1 MFHPQWSYRPEE
13 WCIILDRSTGEA
25 TANNHIKQEIGEAGT
40 SERCFTVQC
49 FHTTAVKL
57 HSYVFQGSTE
67 KNITISENIFD
78 RTFFKLV
85 KSSIHWPDRVLFPCF
100 ESSSFT
106 LYFHY
111 DQSTFVACL
120 MQLRCCLNHA
130 KTPTPKSAC
139 FAAQAFVLLSKM
151 RVFASTA
158 FLFLTI
164 AKSVGGESFFVTS
177 AHFHFIDDGF
187 YFLRAMISSDTK

>member
-1 MFHPQWSYRPEE
+1 MFYCTVFSYYCSKTSFICFSGFHRKKHNDIGKYIWSHVLQVSQVKHTLARQSSFSVFRKLFFHTVFSLRPEY
-13 WCIILDRSTGEA
+13 LRSM
-25 TANNHIKQEIGEAGT
+25 
-40 SERCFTVQC
+40 S
-49 FHTTAVKL
+49 
-57 HSYVFQGSTE
+57 
-67 KNITISENIFD
+67 
-78 RTFFKLV
+78 
-85 KSSIHWPDRVLFPCF
+85 
-100 ESSSFT
+100 
-106 LYFHY
+106 
-111 DQSTFVACL
+111 